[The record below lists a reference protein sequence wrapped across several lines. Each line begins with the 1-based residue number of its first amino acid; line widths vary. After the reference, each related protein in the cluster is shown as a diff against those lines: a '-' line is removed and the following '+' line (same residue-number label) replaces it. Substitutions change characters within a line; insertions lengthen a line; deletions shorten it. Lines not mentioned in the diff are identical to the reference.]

1 MATRELRVPLVPV
14 TELEHGEFCRTDESL
29 EALPLAE
36 EMSANIQWQ
45 PVPEAYLGLDAKAL
59 DARIAAAR
67 KALGAR
73 ALILGHHYQREEVI
87 KYADL
92 QGDSFKL
99 SQHAAS
105 QSEAEFIIFCGVH
118 FMAETADV
126 LSADHQKVILPNMTA
141 GCSMADMAPTD
152 DVLDCW
158 DDLTTLLGAEAL
170 TPITYMNS
178 TAAIKALCGRNGG
191 IVCTSSNARV
201 TMEWAFERRDK
212 VLFMPDEHLG
222 RNTAL
227 DLGIDPAEI
236 VVWNPWKPMGGLSED
251 AVRAAKVILWRGHC
265 AVHTR
270 FRPSQIDA
278 ARAKYPDVNVIVHP
292 ECPHEVVAAADMNGS
307 TEKIIEAVN
316 GGAPGSV
323 WAIGTEISL
332 VHRLQLKNSDKTV
345 FCLDPVVCPCSTM
358 YRIHPV
364 YVAWVLEGLV
374 SGNVVNQVTVD
385 PETKADAKI
394 ALQRMLDVT
403 AERTHAVTRD

>member
-14 TELEHGEFCRTDESL
+14 TEIEHGEFCRTDESL

-45 PVPEAYLGLDAKAL
+45 QIPPAYLHLDAQAL
-59 DARIAAAR
+59 DRRIAAAR
-67 KALGAR
+67 KALGKR
-73 ALILGHHYQREEVI
+73 AVVLGHHYQREEVI

-105 QSEAEFIIFCGVH
+105 QAEAEFIIFCGVH

-126 LSADHQKVILPNMTA
+126 LSADDQKVILPNLTA
-141 GCSMADMAPTD
+141 GCSMADMAATD

-158 DDLTTLLGAEAL
+158 DDLAGLLGNEAM

-178 TAAIKALCGRNGG
+178 TAAIKALCGANGG
-191 IVCTSSNARV
+191 IVCTSSNARAI
-201 TMEWAFERRDK
+201 MEWAFERRPK
-212 VLFMPDEHLG
+212 VLFLPDEHLG

-227 DLGIDPAEI
+227 DLGIDPSEI
-236 VVWNPWKPMGGLSED
+236 VVWNPYKPMGGLSDETIS
-251 AVRAAKVILWRGHC
+251 AAKVILWRGHC

-270 FRPSQIDA
+270 FRVSQIDA
-278 ARAKYPDVNVIVHP
+278 ARAKYPEVNVIVHP
-292 ECPHEVVAAADMNGS
+292 ECPHEVVVAADMNGS

-323 WAIGTEISL
+323 WGVGTEISL
-332 VHRLQLKNSDKTV
+332 VHRLQLNNPDKTV

-358 YRIHPV
+358 YRIHPA
-364 YVAWVLEGLV
+364 YVAWVLEELV
-374 SGNVVNQVTVD
+374 AGNVVNQVVVD
-385 PETKADAKI
+385 PATKADAKTS
-394 ALQRMLDVT
+394 LQRMLDVT
-403 AERTHAVTRD
+403 AERTQAPTRD